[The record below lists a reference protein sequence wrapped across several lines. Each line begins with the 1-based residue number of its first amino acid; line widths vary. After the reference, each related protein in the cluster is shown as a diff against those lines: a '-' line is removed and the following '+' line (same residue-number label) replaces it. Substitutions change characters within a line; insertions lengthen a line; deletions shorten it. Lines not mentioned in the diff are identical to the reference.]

1 MFINPRLAFQPVSR
15 GNRAAVRADA
25 VRGPEAPRT
34 PELEI
39 PRPMGAGTARN
50 DGTNVNLVGW
60 LRKTPAETALV

>member
-1 MFINPRLAFQPVSR
+1 MHRVEN
-15 GNRAAVRADA
+15 A
-25 VRGPEAPRT
+25 VRGHAMRGPEPRA

-60 LRKTPAETALV
+60 LRKTPAGTALV